1 MAGLQGSGKTTSCG
15 KIAKYFSNIFKN
27 KSISLVSLDTYR
39 PAAMEQLSILSK
51 QANCNYLD
59 FDNKTDPIKI
69 AKEAIK
75 NTKIQT

>member
-1 MAGLQGSGKTTSCG
+1 
-15 KIAKYFSNIFKN
+15 
-27 KSISLVSLDTYR
+27 
-39 PAAMEQLSILSK
+39 MEQLSILSK

-75 NTKIQT
+75 NTKNSDIIIFDTAGRMHIDDNLMSELQKICDIVTNLSNHKSNQ